1 MKIEVF
7 LRHCYSSP
15 NQALP
20 NRKRPPWFNK
30 GKILQNLKR
39 TINPELAKINIVYD
53 EHFGSISDVAHLVLE
68 KPADVEI
75 INEGNEAG
83 SFLRTLEIVESR
95 GYDDDTI
102 IYFIEDDYLH
112 RENWCEVLIEAFSLP
127 THYVSLYDHLDKYID
142 SGYDDLVSKVFHTDS
157 CHWRTVPSTCNTYA
171 GKMGQLKQDMVI
183 HKHFSAASPDGISM
197 DHAKFVELGRH
208 GRRLITPM
216 PGYSTHCDLLHSPC
230 IDWEK
235 YIDG

>member
-7 LRHCYSSP
+7 LRHCYMSP
-15 NQALP
+15 NASLP
-20 NRKRPPWFNK
+20 NRKRPPWFDK
-30 GKILQNLKR
+30 VKVFENLKR
-39 TINPELAKINIVYD
+39 TIDPEIAKINIVYD
-53 EHFGSISDVAHLVLE
+53 EHFGSINDVAFLKEE
-68 KPADVEI
+68 KDVEI
-75 INEGNEAG
+75 INKGNEAG

-102 IYFIEDDYLH
+102 IYFVEDDYLH

-142 SGYDDLVSKVFHTDS
+142 SGYNDLVSKVFHTDT

-171 GKMGQLKQDMVI
+171 GKMGQLKQDMHI

-216 PGYSTHCDLLHSPC
+216 PGYSTHCDLLHSPT

>member
-1 MKIEVF
+1 MTMTKENIIDRDQLQEAYIESIIDGMD
-7 LRHCYSSP
+7 HKTMY
-15 NQALP
+15 QY
-20 NRKRPPWFNK
+20 
-30 GKILQNLKR
+30 
-39 TINPELAKINIVYD
+39 VYD
-53 EHFGSISDVAHLVLE
+53 NL
-68 KPADVEI
+68 
-75 INEGNEAG
+75 N
-83 SFLRTLEIVESR
+83 
-95 GYDDDTI
+95 
-102 IYFIEDDYLH
+102 
-112 RENWCEVLIEAFSLP
+112 
-127 THYVSLYDHLDKYID
+127 DHLDKYID

>member
-30 GKILQNLKR
+30 GKILENLKR

-102 IYFIEDDYLH
+102 IYFVEDDYLH
-112 RENWCEVLIEAFSLP
+112 RENWCEVLIEAFDLP
-127 THYVSLYDHLDKYID
+127 TQYVSLYDHLDKYIA
-142 SGYDDLVSKVFHTDS
+142 SGYDNLVSKVFHCDS
-157 CHWRTVPSTCNTYA
+157 CHW
-171 GKMGQLKQDMVI
+171 
-183 HKHFSAASPDGISM
+183 
-197 DHAKFVELGRH
+197 
-208 GRRLITPM
+208 
-216 PGYSTHCDLLHSPC
+216 
-230 IDWEK
+230 
-235 YIDG
+235 

>member
-1 MKIEVF
+1 MNT
-7 LRHCYSSP
+7 L
-15 NQALP
+15 AL
-20 NRKRPPWFNK
+20 
-30 GKILQNLKR
+30 
-39 TINPELAKINIVYD
+39 
-53 EHFGSISDVAHLVLE
+53 LVMQLIWYQK

-83 SFLRTLEIVESR
+83 SFLRTLEIVESL

-142 SGYDDLVSKVFHTDS
+142 SGYDDLVSKVFHTDT

-235 YIDG
+235 YING

>member
-1 MKIEVF
+1 MIKIF
-7 LRHCYSSP
+7 QRHCNFSSNSEHKP
-15 NQALP
+15 
-20 NRKRPPWFNK
+20 RPEWFDREKIFDSFINTLDERVEYTAFHDCGNGDIKDHFLNK
-30 GKILQNLKR
+30 KDINKISLYGGNDAQSFLNLLNYIIKQD
-39 TINPELAKINIVYD
+39 YD
-53 EHFGSISDVAHLVLE
+53 E
-68 KPADVEI
+68 
-75 INEGNEAG
+75 
-83 SFLRTLEIVESR
+83 
-95 GYDDDTI
+95 DDI
-102 IYFIEDDYLH
+102 IYFVEDDYLH

-127 THYVSLYDHLDKYID
+127 TQYVSLYDHLDKYID
-142 SGYDDLVSKVFHTDS
+142 SGYDNLESKVFFTDS

-216 PGYSTHCDLLHSPC
+216 PGYSTHCDLLHSPT

-235 YIDG
+235 YING

>member
-15 NQALP
+15 NQSLP
-20 NRKRPPWFNK
+20 NRKRPPWFDK
-30 GKILQNLKR
+30 VKVFENLKR
-39 TINPELAKINIVYD
+39 TINPDLAKINIIYD
-53 EHFGSISDVAHLVLE
+53 EHFGPIGDTFLDSEENTEV
-68 KPADVEI
+68 
-75 INEGNEAG
+75 INCGNEAG

-102 IYFIEDDYLH
+102 IYFVEDDYLH
-112 RENWCEVLIEAFSLP
+112 RENWCEVLIEAFDLP
-127 THYVSLYDHLDKYID
+127 TQYVSLYDHLDKYTD
-142 SGYDDLVSKVFHTDS
+142 AGYNDLVSKVFQTDS

-171 GKMGQLKQDMVI
+171 GKLRQLNQDMII

-216 PGYSTHCDLLHSPC
+216 PGYSTHCDLLHSPT

-235 YIDG
+235 YISVM

>member
-20 NRKRPPWFNK
+20 NRKRPPWFDK
-30 GKILQNLKR
+30 VKVYENLKR

-53 EHFGSISDVAHLVLE
+53 EHFGSINDTFLSKE
-68 KPADVEI
+68 KDVEI
-75 INEGNEAG
+75 INYGYEAG

-102 IYFIEDDYLH
+102 IYFVEDDYLH

-142 SGYDDLVSKVFHTDS
+142 SGYDNLESKVFFTVIGDS
-157 CHWRTVPSTCNTYA
+157 AEGDRIIQEIHYKTGKAVKTASKQLLNTTKLA
-171 GKMGQLKQDMVI
+171 EGETR
-183 HKHFSAASPDGISM
+183 S
-197 DHAKFVELGRH
+197 
-208 GRRLITPM
+208 
-216 PGYSTHCDLLHSPC
+216 
-230 IDWEK
+230 
-235 YIDG
+235 

>member
-7 LRHCYSSP
+7 LRQCFLSP
-15 NQALP
+15 NASLP
-20 NRKRPPWFNK
+20 NRHRPKWFDK
-30 GKILQNLKR
+30 VEIFRNLKS
-39 TINPELAKINIVYD
+39 TIDPKVANLNIVYD
-53 EHFGSISDVAHLVLE
+53 EHFGPIGDTFLDSE
-68 KPADVEI
+68 ENTEI
-75 INEGNEAG
+75 INCGNEAG

-102 IYFIEDDYLH
+102 IYFVEDDYLH
-112 RENWCEVLIEAFSLP
+112 RENWCEVLIEAFDLP
-127 THYVSLYDHLDKYID
+127 TQYVSLYDHLDKYID
-142 SGYDDLVSKVFHTDS
+142 SGYDNLESKVFFTNS

-171 GKMGQLKQDMVI
+171 GKLRQLNQDMVI

-216 PGYSTHCDLLHSPC
+216 PGYSTHCDLLHSPT

>member
-30 GKILQNLKR
+30 GKILENLKR

-53 EHFGSISDVAHLVLE
+53 EHFGSIADTFLSEE
-68 KPADVEI
+68 KDVEI
-75 INEGNEAG
+75 INCGNEAG

-112 RENWCEVLIEAFSLP
+112 RENWCETLIEAFDLP
-127 THYVSLYDHLDKYID
+127 AQYVSLYDHLDKYID
-142 SGYDDLVSKVFHTDS
+142 SGYDNLASKVFFTDS

-171 GKMGQLKQDMVI
+171 GKMGQLKQDMHL

-216 PGYSTHCDLLHSPC
+216 PGYSTHCDLLHSPT

>member
-20 NRKRPPWFNK
+20 NRKRPPWFDK
-30 GKILQNLKR
+30 VKVYENLKR
-39 TINPELAKINIVYD
+39 TINPDLAKINIIYD
-53 EHFGSISDVAHLVLE
+53 EHFGPIGDTFLDSE
-68 KPADVEI
+68 ENTEI
-75 INEGNEAG
+75 INCGNEAG

-102 IYFIEDDYLH
+102 IYFVEDDYLH

-127 THYVSLYDHLDKYID
+127 TQYVSLYDHLDKYID
-142 SGYDDLVSKVFHTDS
+142 SGYDNLESKVFFTDS

-171 GKMGQLKQDMVI
+171 G
-183 HKHFSAASPDGISM
+183 
-197 DHAKFVELGRH
+197 
-208 GRRLITPM
+208 
-216 PGYSTHCDLLHSPC
+216 
-230 IDWEK
+230 
-235 YIDG
+235 

>member
-68 KPADVEI
+68 RLLIMNLSLSMVMVNRHVLSLI
-75 INEGNEAG
+75 
-83 SFLRTLEIVESR
+83 S
-95 GYDDDTI
+95 DTI
-102 IYFIEDDYLH
+102 
-112 RENWCEVLIEAFSLP
+112 
-127 THYVSLYDHLDKYID
+127 
-142 SGYDDLVSKVFHTDS
+142 
-157 CHWRTVPSTCNTYA
+157 
-171 GKMGQLKQDMVI
+171 
-183 HKHFSAASPDGISM
+183 
-197 DHAKFVELGRH
+197 
-208 GRRLITPM
+208 
-216 PGYSTHCDLLHSPC
+216 
-230 IDWEK
+230 
-235 YIDG
+235 